1 MLRRRSEPV
10 EFVSLL
16 DLTDDLHDG
25 VTDVNSA
32 HVGSPAGG
40 QQLGASASHGSK
52 MAHRGGFETRKDGS
66 GNGGG
71 GNDDDDDEWSSVERE
86 LRLLRKGGVSLMR
99 ECELAAVV
107 GVEAAARE
115 EAARAAARLRRF
127 AGSEGTS
134 LLREVTE

>member
-1 MLRRRSEPV
+1 M

-16 DLTDDLHDG
+16 DLTDDNADG
-25 VTDVNSA
+25 VTDSA

-40 QQLGASASHGSK
+40 QQLGASASHGRE

-71 GNDDDDDEWSSVERE
+71 ENDDDDEWASVQRE
-86 LRLLRKGGVSLMR
+86 LRLLRKGGVSLVR
-99 ECELAAVV
+99 ECKLAAVV

-127 AGSEGTS
+127 TGSEGTA

>member
-1 MLRRRSEPV
+1 M

-16 DLTDDLHDG
+16 DLTDDLDDG
-25 VTDVNSA
+25 VTDSA

-40 QQLGASASHGSK
+40 QQLGASASHGSE
-52 MAHRGGFETRKDGS
+52 MPHRGGFETRKDGS

-71 GNDDDDDEWSSVERE
+71 DNDDDDDDDEWASVQRE
-86 LRLLRKGGVSLMR
+86 LRLLRKGGVSLVR
-99 ECELAAVV
+99 ECKLAAVV

-127 AGSEGTS
+127 AGSEGTA